1 MIMLLRWDL
10 TLIKRSKIMSLIT
23 EVDILDEARDNFLT
37 YSSEVLTDRAIPSA
51 EDGLLSAQ
59 RKILWTMEDYLKMD
73 SKSKT
78 KKCNAVVGST
88 LATSYYHGDAACYG
102 VLCKMSQDFLMRYP
116 LVQGQ
121 GSLGTQENNDM
132 VASSRYTEAK
142 PSIYTDLM
150 MNDFKKNV
158 VPLKETYNGE
168 FMEPVVLP
176 GLFPNAICNGRQAIG
191 ISMAHNTAP
200 HNLTEVCNTA
210 IAYIEGKINNVD
222 DLLQYMPGPDFP
234 LGGTVLNIK
243 DVRKAFETG
252 KSTVSLKIQGD
263 YEIEGQTITF
273 TTIPYR
279 TYRNKIKE
287 QIEKNIDIFDEL
299 LSDFDDESS
308 VGSNKLVFHV
318 KNGISPAKALNKLFL
333 LTDLQTTLSY
343 NMNFIVNGTP
353 KLCSMIELINYYVKH
368 QENILIKAT
377 EYDKDKAEA
386 RAHILEGLIVAVDK
400 IDEVIELIKKSTNR
414 QEAKDKL
421 INFLSIDDIQAVAIL
436 DMKIGRLTRID
447 KEELVNE
454 LKEKQEIIARCI
466 DILTNQ
472 ETRNSCLI
480 KEIAELRDKYG
491 DARRTKLLNTE
502 IPKNEKEPTPVEVK
516 DCMVIIN
523 NQNKVKRVDIKNFKP
538 QRRNSV
544 GVKTNGDIT
553 IFSQKTNT
561 QDYLL
566 VFTTKGKM
574 YRILVDNIP
583 EGTNTTSGTLL
594 ATLIEME
601 KNELPV
607 AYTTLTRDTDK
618 KFILFATKNGTIKKV
633 SIEEYDKMK
642 RTGVLAIS
650 LKDDD
655 EVRSAIFIN
664 QEEVIIATKN
674 GHLIRFETAEMPI
687 SSRTAQ
693 GVKGIKL
700 NDGDE
705 VLSISAINGEVFC
718 VIVCINALGKK
729 IPINE
734 ITLQKRGGKGMNYS
748 KEPIAG
754 IALANSEDNILIS
767 GNISSLV
774 IPANDITTS
783 GRTAQGSITLKGNSE
798 VVSVAK
804 T

>member
-1 MIMLLRWDL
+1 
-10 TLIKRSKIMSLIT
+10 MSLIT

-37 YSSEVLTDRAIPSA
+37 YSSEVLSDRAIPSA

-150 MNDFKKNV
+150 MNDFKKGV

-176 GLFPNAICNGRQAIG
+176 SLFPNAICNGRQAIG
-191 ISMAHNTAP
+191 ISMAHNSAP
-200 HNLTEVCNTA
+200 NNLTEVCNTA

-263 YEIEGQTITF
+263 YEIDGQTITF

-287 QIEKNIDIFDEL
+287 QIEKNIDTFDEL

-308 VGSNKLVFHV
+308 IGSNKLVFHV
-318 KNGISPAKALNKLFL
+318 KSGVSPNKVLNKLFL

-353 KLCSMIELINYYVKH
+353 KLCSMIELINCYVKH
-368 QENILIKAT
+368 QESILIKAT

-386 RAHILEGLIVAVDK
+386 RAHILEGLIAAVDK
-400 IDEVIELIKKSTNR
+400 IDEVIELIKKSANR

-421 INFLSIDDIQAVAIL
+421 IGFLSIDETQAVAIL

-447 KEELVNE
+447 KEELINE
-454 LKEKQEIIARCI
+454 LKEKQEIIAKCI
-466 DILTNQ
+466 DILTHQ

-491 DARRTKLLNTE
+491 DIRRTKLTNSE
-502 IPKNEKEPTPVEVK
+502 IPKNEKEPTPVEIK
-516 DCMVIIN
+516 DCMVIIT

-544 GVKTNGDIT
+544 GVKTNGDVV

-566 VFTTKGKM
+566 VFTTRGKM

-583 EGTNTTSGTLL
+583 EGTNTTSGVLL
-594 ATLIEME
+594 STLIEME
-601 KNELPV
+601 DNECPV
-607 AYTTLTRDTDK
+607 AYTTLNRDTDK
-618 KFILFATKNGTIKKV
+618 KFIVFATKNGIVKKV
-633 SIEEYDKMK
+633 PLEEYDKMK
-642 RTGVLAIS
+642 RNGVLAIS
-650 LKDDD
+650 LKDGD
-655 EVRSAIFIN
+655 EVRDVIFTN
-664 QEEVIIATKN
+664 QEEIVVATKG

-687 SSRTAQ
+687 SSRIAQ
-693 GVKGIKL
+693 GVKGINL

-705 VLSISAINGEVFC
+705 VIGVSAIIDEQFC
-718 VIVCINALGKK
+718 IIVCKNALGKK
-729 IPINE
+729 IPTKE
-734 ITLQKRGGKGMNYS
+734 IPTQKRGGKGMNYS
-748 KEPIAG
+748 KEPVAG
-754 IALANSEDNILIS
+754 IAFSNPADNLLIS

-774 IPANDITTS
+774 VSVDDIS
-783 GRTAQGSITLKGNSE
+783 VSSRIAQGSILLKGNSE

-804 T
+804 V

>member
-1 MIMLLRWDL
+1 
-10 TLIKRSKIMSLIT
+10 MSLIT

-37 YSSEVLTDRAIPSA
+37 YSSEVLSDRAIPSA

-78 KKCNAVVGST
+78 KKCNAVIGST

-121 GSLGTQENNDM
+121 GSLGTQESNDM

-168 FMEPVVLP
+168 FMEPIVLP
-176 GLFPNAICNGRQAIG
+176 SLFPNAICNGRQAIG
-191 ISMAHNTAP
+191 VSMAHNSAP
-200 HNLTEVCNTA
+200 NNLTEVCNTA

-263 YEIEGQTITF
+263 YEIDGQTITF
-273 TTIPYR
+273 TSIPYR

-287 QIEKNIDIFDEL
+287 QIEKNIDTFDEL

-308 VGSNKLVFHV
+308 IGSNKLVFHV
-318 KNGISPAKALNKLFL
+318 KSGVSPSKVLNKLFL

-368 QENILIKAT
+368 QESILIKAT

-386 RAHILEGLIVAVDK
+386 RAHILEGLIAAVDK
-400 IDEVIELIKKSTNR
+400 IDEVIELIKKSANR

-421 INFLSIDDIQAVAIL
+421 IGFLSIDETQAVAIL

-447 KEELVNE
+447 KEELINE
-454 LKEKQEIIARCI
+454 LKEKQEIIAKCI
-466 DILTNQ
+466 DILTHQ
-472 ETRNSCLI
+472 ETRNTHLI
-480 KEIAELRDKYG
+480 KKIAELRDKYG
-491 DARRTKLLNTE
+491 DARRTKLTNSE
-502 IPKNEKEPTPVEVK
+502 IPKNEKEPVPVEIK
-516 DCMVIIN
+516 DCMVIVT
-523 NQNKVKRVDIKNFKP
+523 NQNKVKRVDIKNFKL

-544 GVKTNGDIT
+544 GVKTNGDVVL
-553 IFSQKTNT
+553 FSQKTNT

-566 VFTTKGKM
+566 VFTTRGKM
-574 YRILVDNIP
+574 YRVLVDNIP
-583 EGTNTTSGTLL
+583 EGTNTSSGALL
-594 ATLIEME
+594 STLIEME
-601 KNELPV
+601 DNESPV
-607 AYTTLTRDTDK
+607 AYTTLTRDTNK
-618 KFILFATKNGTIKKV
+618 KFIVFATKNGIVKKV
-633 SIEEYDKMK
+633 PLEEYDKMK
-642 RTGVLAIS
+642 RNGVLAIS
-650 LKDDD
+650 LKEGD
-655 EVRSAIFIN
+655 EVRDVIFIN
-664 QEEVIIATKN
+664 QEEIVIATKG

-693 GVKGIKL
+693 GIKGISL

-705 VLSISAINGEVFC
+705 VVSISTITDEQFC
-718 VIVCINALGKK
+718 VMVCKNALGKK
-729 IPINE
+729 FPIKEIPV
-734 ITLQKRGGKGMNYS
+734 QKRGGKGMNYS
-748 KEPIAG
+748 KEPVVG
-754 IALANSEDNILIS
+754 IVFSNPADNLLIS

-774 IPANDITTS
+774 ISVDDIS
-783 GRTAQGSITLKGNSE
+783 VSSRIAQGLSLIHISE
-798 VVSVAK
+798 P
-804 T
+804 TRH

>member
-1 MIMLLRWDL
+1 
-10 TLIKRSKIMSLIT
+10 MSLIT

-308 VGSNKLVFHV
+308 IGSNKLVFHV

-718 VIVCINALGKK
+718 VIVCRNALGKK
-729 IPINE
+729 IPVNE

-767 GNISSLV
+767 GNISSVV

>member
-1 MIMLLRWDL
+1 
-10 TLIKRSKIMSLIT
+10 MSNNLIT
-23 EVDILDEARDNFLT
+23 EVDILDETKENFLT
-37 YSSEVLTDRAIPSA
+37 YAEEVLTDRAIPSA

-88 LATSYYHGDAACYG
+88 LATSYFHGDAACYG

-142 PSIYTDLM
+142 PSIYADLM

-158 VPLKETYNGE
+158 VPFKETYNGE

-176 GLFPNAICNGRQAIG
+176 SLFPNAICNGRQAIG

-200 HNLTEVCNTA
+200 HNLTEVCNAA
-210 IAYIEGKINNVD
+210 IAYIEGKINNID

-243 DVRKAFETG
+243 DIRKAFETG

-263 YEIEGQTITF
+263 YEIDGQTITF

-287 QIEKNIDIFDEL
+287 QIEKNIDVFDEL

-308 VGSNKLVFHV
+308 IGSNKLVFHV
-318 KNGISPAKALNKLFL
+318 KNGISPTKALNKLFL

-353 KLCSMIELINYYVKH
+353 KLCSMIELINCYVKH

-377 EYDKDKAEA
+377 EYDKDKAET
-386 RAHILEGLIVAVDK
+386 RAHILEGLIAAVDK
-400 IDEVIELIKKSTNR
+400 IDEVIELIKKSANR
-414 QEAKDKL
+414 QEAKNKL
-421 INFLSIDDIQAVAIL
+421 ISFLSIDETQAVAIL

-447 KEELVNE
+447 KEELISE

-466 DILTNQ
+466 DILTHQ
-472 ETRNSCLI
+472 ERRNICLI

-491 DARRTKLLNTE
+491 DVRRTKLVNIE
-502 IPKNEKEPTPVEVK
+502 IPKNEKEPVPVEIK
-516 DCMVIIN
+516 DCMVIVT

-601 KNELPV
+601 KDEVPV

-650 LKDDD
+650 LKEDD

-705 VLSISAINGEVFC
+705 VLSISAINNELFC
-718 VIVCINALGKK
+718 IIVCRNTFGKK

-748 KEPIAG
+748 KEPVAG
-754 IALANSEDNILIS
+754 IALANSEDNVLIS
-767 GNISSLV
+767 GNISSVV

>member
-1 MIMLLRWDL
+1 
-10 TLIKRSKIMSLIT
+10 MSLIT
-23 EVDILDEARDNFLT
+23 EVDILDEAKDNFLT
-37 YSSEVLTDRAIPSA
+37 YASEVLSDRAIPSA

-78 KKCNAVVGST
+78 KKCNAIVGST
-88 LATSYYHGDAACYG
+88 LATSYFHGDAACYG

-142 PSIYTDLM
+142 PSIYADLM

-176 GLFPNAICNGRQAIG
+176 SLFPNAICNGRQGIG
-191 ISMAHNTAP
+191 VSMATNTAP
-200 HNLTEVCNTA
+200 HNLTEVCNA
-210 IAYIEGKINNVD
+210 IIAYIEGKINNVD
-222 DLLQYMPGPDFP
+222 ELLTYLPGPDFP

-252 KSTVSLKIQGD
+252 KSTISLKIQGD
-263 YEIEGQTITF
+263 YEIDGQKITF
-273 TTIPYR
+273 TSIPYR

-287 QIEKNIDIFDEL
+287 QIEKNIDTFDEI

-308 VGSNKLVFHV
+308 IGSNKLVFYV
-318 KNGISPAKALNKLFL
+318 KPGISVTKALNKLFL

-353 KLCSMIELINYYVKH
+353 KLCSMIELINCYVKH
-368 QENILIKAT
+368 QEQILIKST

-421 INFLSIDDIQAVAIL
+421 IGFLSIDETQALAIL

-454 LKEKQEIIARCI
+454 LKEKQEIIAKCI
-466 DILTNQ
+466 DILTHQ

-491 DARRTKLLNTE
+491 DERRTKLTNTE
-502 IPKNEKEPTPVEVK
+502 IPKNEKDPTPVEVK
-516 DCMVIIN
+516 DCMVIVT
-523 NQNKVKRVDIKNFKP
+523 NQNRVKRVDIKNFKP

-544 GVKTNGDIT
+544 GVKTNGDSV

-566 VFTTKGKM
+566 IFTTRGKM
-574 YRILVDNIP
+574 YRILVDSLP
-583 EGTNTTSGTLL
+583 EGTNTTSGSLL
-594 ATLIEME
+594 STLIEME
-601 KNELPV
+601 SNEYPI

-633 SIEEYDKMK
+633 PLEEYDKMK

-650 LKDDD
+650 LKDGD
-655 EVRSAIFIN
+655 EVRSAIFLN
-664 QEEVIIATKN
+664 QEEVVIATK
-674 GHLIRFETAEMPI
+674 GGYLIRFETAEMPL

-700 NDGDE
+700 NEGDE
-705 VLSISAINGEVFC
+705 VVSISAINDEEFC
-718 VIVCINALGKK
+718 VIICKNGCGKK
-729 IPINE
+729 VPISE
-734 ITLQKRGGKGMNYS
+734 LTIQKRGGKGAIYS
-748 KEPIAG
+748 KEPVSG
-754 IALANSEDNILIS
+754 ILLVNSEDNILIS
-767 GNISSLV
+767 GNISSIV
-774 IPANDITTS
+774 VSTDDIPTL
-783 GRTAQGSITLKGNSE
+783 GKVAQGVILLKGNSE
-798 VVSVAK
+798 VISESKA
-804 T
+804 

>member
-1 MIMLLRWDL
+1 
-10 TLIKRSKIMSLIT
+10 MSLIT
-23 EVDILDEARDNFLT
+23 EIDILDESKDCFLT
-37 YSSEVLTDRAIPSA
+37 YANETLTDRAIPSV

-176 GLFPNAICNGRQAIG
+176 SLFPNAICNGRQAIG
-191 ISMAHNTAP
+191 VSMAHNSAP
-200 HNLTEVCNTA
+200 NNLTEVCNTA

-222 DLLQYMPGPDFP
+222 DLLKYMPGPDFP

-263 YEIEGQTITF
+263 YEIDGQKITF

-287 QIEKNIDIFDEL
+287 QIEKNIEVFDEL

-308 VGSNKLVFHV
+308 IGNNKLVFHV
-318 KNGISPAKALNKLFL
+318 KPGVSVATALNKLFA

-353 KLCSMIELINYYVKH
+353 KLCSMIDLIRCYVKH
-368 QENILIKAT
+368 QENILTKAT
-377 EYDKDKAEA
+377 EYDKEKAEA

-400 IDEVIELIKKSTNR
+400 IDKVIELIKQSEGRT
-414 QEAKDKL
+414 EAKTAL
-421 INFLSIDDIQAVAIL
+421 INFLSIDDVQATAIL

-454 LKEKQEIIARCI
+454 LKEKQEIIAKCI
-466 DILTNQ
+466 DILTHQ
-472 ETRNSCLI
+472 ETRNNILI
-480 KEIAELRDKYG
+480 QKISGLRDKYG
-491 DARRTKLLNTE
+491 DARKTKLLNVE
-502 IPKNEKEPTPVEVK
+502 IPKNEKEPVPVEIK
-516 DCMVIIN
+516 DCVVIVTD
-523 NQNKVKRVDIKNFKP
+523 KTTVKRVDLKNFKP

-544 GVKTNGDIT
+544 GVKTNGENIV
-553 IFSQKTNT
+553 FSQKTNT
-561 QDYLL
+561 QDYLM

-574 YRILVDNIP
+574 YRLLVDTIP
-583 EGTNTTSGTLL
+583 EGTSSSKGQLL
-594 ATLIEME
+594 NNLVNFDTD
-601 KNELPV
+601 ELPI
-607 AYTTLTRDTDK
+607 AYTTLTRDTSK
-618 KFILFATKNGTIKKV
+618 KFIFFATKNGIVKKV
-633 SIEEYDKMK
+633 PLSEYDKAK
-642 RTGVLAIS
+642 RTGVISIS
-650 LKDDD
+650 LREGD
-655 EVRSAIFIN
+655 ELADITFVD
-664 QEEVIIATKN
+664 EEEILIITKN
-674 GHLIRFETAEMPI
+674 GMIIRFSTLDMPI

-693 GVKGIKL
+693 GVKGIALKEE
-700 NDGDE
+700 DSVFA
-705 VLSISAINGEVFC
+705 VLPVAEKDKYLAIISDNGY
-718 VIVCINALGKK
+718 GKK
-729 IPINE
+729 INVSE
-734 ITLQKRGGKGMNYS
+734 FVVQKRGGRGICIS
-748 KEPIAG
+748 KTPIAG
-754 IALANSEDNILIS
+754 ALTINDEDRILIVGNASSIVIESNEVPEQSKAPTLGNILIKNNTS
-767 GNISSLV
+767 VISASKV
-774 IPANDITTS
+774 
-783 GRTAQGSITLKGNSE
+783 
-798 VVSVAK
+798 
-804 T
+804 

>member
-1 MIMLLRWDL
+1 MMDGYV
-10 TLIKRSKIMSLIT
+10 RSVQMSNNLIT
-23 EVDILDEARDNFLT
+23 EVDILDEAKENFLT
-37 YSSEVLTDRAIPSA
+37 YAEEVLTDRAIPSA

-88 LATSYYHGDAACYG
+88 LATSYFHGDAACYG

-176 GLFPNAICNGRQAIG
+176 SLFPNAICNGRQAIG
-191 ISMAHNTAP
+191 VSMAHNTAP
-200 HNLTEVCNTA
+200 NNLTEVCNTA
-210 IAYIEGKINNVD
+210 IAYIEGKIHNVD

-263 YEIEGQTITF
+263 YEIEGQTIIF

-287 QIEKNIDIFDEL
+287 QIEKNIDVFDEL

-308 VGSNKLVFHV
+308 IGSNKLVFRV
-318 KNGISPAKALNKLFL
+318 KNGISPAKVLNKLFL

-386 RAHILEGLIVAVDK
+386 RAHILEGLIAAVDK

-421 INFLSIDDIQAVAIL
+421 INFLSIDETQAVAIL

-454 LKEKQEIIARCI
+454 LKEKQEIIAKCI

-601 KNELPV
+601 KNEFPV
-607 AYTTLTRDTDK
+607 TYTTLTRDTDK

-718 VIVCINALGKK
+718 VMVCRNALGKK
-729 IPINE
+729 IPVNE

-767 GNISSLV
+767 GNISSVV

>member
-1 MIMLLRWDL
+1 
-10 TLIKRSKIMSLIT
+10 MSLIT
-23 EVDILDEARDNFLT
+23 EIDILDESKDCFLT
-37 YSSEVLTDRAIPSA
+37 YANETLTDRAIPSV

-176 GLFPNAICNGRQAIG
+176 SLFPNAICNGRQAIG
-191 ISMAHNTAP
+191 VSMAHNSAP
-200 HNLTEVCNTA
+200 NNLTEVCNTA

-222 DLLQYMPGPDFP
+222 DLLKYMPGPDFP

-263 YEIEGQTITF
+263 YEIDGQKITF

-287 QIEKNIDIFDEL
+287 QIEKNIEVFDEL

-308 VGSNKLVFHV
+308 IGNNKLVFHV
-318 KNGISPAKALNKLFL
+318 KPGVSVATALNKLFA

-353 KLCSMIELINYYVKH
+353 KLCSMIDLIRCYVKH
-368 QENILIKAT
+368 QENILTKAT
-377 EYDKDKAEA
+377 EYDKEKAEA

-400 IDEVIELIKKSTNR
+400 IDKVIELIKQSEGRT
-414 QEAKDKL
+414 EAKTAL
-421 INFLSIDDIQAVAIL
+421 INFLSIDDVQATAIL

-454 LKEKQEIIARCI
+454 LKEKQKIIAKCI
-466 DILTNQ
+466 DILTHQ
-472 ETRNSCLI
+472 ETRNNILI
-480 KEIAELRDKYG
+480 QKISELRDKYG
-491 DARRTKLLNTE
+491 DARKTKLLNIE
-502 IPKNEKEPTPVEVK
+502 IPKNEKEPVPVEIK
-516 DCMVIIN
+516 DCVVIVTD
-523 NQNKVKRVDIKNFKP
+523 KTTVKRVDLKNFKP

-544 GVKTNGDIT
+544 GVKTNGENVV
-553 IFSQKTNT
+553 FSQKTNT
-561 QDYLL
+561 QDYLM

-574 YRILVDNIP
+574 YRLLVDTIP
-583 EGTNTTSGTLL
+583 EGTSSSKGQLL
-594 ATLIEME
+594 NNLVNFDTD
-601 KNELPV
+601 ELPI
-607 AYTTLTRDTDK
+607 AYTTLTRDTSK
-618 KFILFATKNGTIKKV
+618 KFIFFATKNGTVKKV
-633 SIEEYDKMK
+633 PLSEYDKAK
-642 RTGVLAIS
+642 RTGVISIS
-650 LKDDD
+650 LREGD
-655 EVRSAIFIN
+655 ELADITFVDE
-664 QEEVIIATKN
+664 EEVLIITKN
-674 GHLIRFETAEMPI
+674 GMIIRFSTLDMPI

-693 GVKGIKL
+693 GVKGIALKEE
-700 NDGDE
+700 DSVFA
-705 VLSISAINGEVFC
+705 VLPIAEKDKYLAIISDNGY
-718 VIVCINALGKK
+718 GKK
-729 IPINE
+729 IKVSE
-734 ITLQKRGGKGMNYS
+734 FVVQKRGGRGICIS
-748 KEPIAG
+748 KTPIAG
-754 IALANSEDNILIS
+754 ALTINDEDRILIVGNASSIVIESNEVPEQSKAPTLGNILIKNNTS
-767 GNISSLV
+767 VISASKV
-774 IPANDITTS
+774 
-783 GRTAQGSITLKGNSE
+783 
-798 VVSVAK
+798 
-804 T
+804 

>member
-1 MIMLLRWDL
+1 
-10 TLIKRSKIMSLIT
+10 MSNNLIT

-150 MNDFKKNV
+150 MNDFKKGV

-176 GLFPNAICNGRQAIG
+176 SLFPNAICNGRQAIG

-200 HNLTEVCNTA
+200 HNLTEVCNAA

-222 DLLQYMPGPDFP
+222 ELLQYIPGPDFP
-234 LGGTVLNIK
+234 LGGTILNIK

-263 YEIEGQTITF
+263 YEIDGQKITF

-287 QIEKNIDIFDEL
+287 QIEKNIEVFDEL

-308 VGSNKLVFHV
+308 VGNNKLVFHV
-318 KNGISPAKALNKLFL
+318 KSGVSVATALNKLFA

-353 KLCSMIELINYYVKH
+353 KLCSMIDLIRCYVKH
-368 QENILIKAT
+368 QENILTKST
-377 EYDKDKAEA
+377 EYDKEKAEA
-386 RAHILEGLIVAVDK
+386 RAHILEGLIAAVDK
-400 IDEVIELIKKSTNR
+400 IDKVIELIKQSEGR
-414 QEAKDKL
+414 AEAKTAL
-421 INFLSIDDIQAVAIL
+421 INFLSIDDIQATAIL

-454 LKEKQEIIARCI
+454 LKEKQEIIAKCI
-466 DILTNQ
+466 DILTHQ
-472 ETRNSCLI
+472 ETRNNILI
-480 KEIAELRDKYG
+480 QKIGELRNKYG
-491 DARRTKLLNTE
+491 DARRTKLLNVE
-502 IPKNEKEPTPVEVK
+502 IPKNEKEPVPVEIK
-516 DCMVIIN
+516 DCVVIVTD
-523 NQNKVKRVDIKNFKP
+523 KTTVKRVDLKNFKP

-544 GVKTNGDIT
+544 GVKTNGENVV
-553 IFSQKTNT
+553 FSQKTNT
-561 QDYLL
+561 QDYLM

-574 YRILVDNIP
+574 YRLLVDTIP
-583 EGTNTTSGTLL
+583 EGTSSSKGQSLNNLVNFDTD
-594 ATLIEME
+594 
-601 KNELPV
+601 ELPI
-607 AYTTLTRDTDK
+607 AYTTLTRDTSK
-618 KFILFATKNGTIKKV
+618 KFIFFATKNGIVKKV
-633 SIEEYDKMK
+633 PLSEYDKAK
-642 RTGVLAIS
+642 RTGVISIS
-650 LKDDD
+650 LREGD
-655 EVRSAIFIN
+655 ELADITFVDE
-664 QEEVIIATKN
+664 EEVLIVTKN
-674 GHLIRFETAEMPI
+674 GMIIRFSTLDMPI

-693 GVKGIKL
+693 GVKGIALK
-700 NDGDE
+700 DE
-705 VLSISAINGEVFC
+705 DSVLAVLPIAEKDKYLAIISDNGY
-718 VIVCINALGKK
+718 GKK
-729 IPINE
+729 INVSE
-734 ITLQKRGGKGMNYS
+734 FVVQKRGGRGICIS
-748 KEPIAG
+748 KTPIAG
-754 IALANSEDNILIS
+754 ALTINDEDRILIVGNASSIVIESNEVPEQSKAPTLGNILIKNNTS
-767 GNISSLV
+767 VISASKV
-774 IPANDITTS
+774 
-783 GRTAQGSITLKGNSE
+783 
-798 VVSVAK
+798 
-804 T
+804 

>member
-1 MIMLLRWDL
+1 
-10 TLIKRSKIMSLIT
+10 MSLIT

-37 YSSEVLTDRAIPSA
+37 YSSEVLSDRAIPSA

-150 MNDFKKNV
+150 MNDFKKGV

-176 GLFPNAICNGRQAIG
+176 SLFPNAICNGRQAIG
-191 ISMAHNTAP
+191 ISMAHNSAP
-200 HNLTEVCNTA
+200 HNLTEVCNAA

-243 DVRKAFETG
+243 DIRKAFETG

-263 YEIEGQTITF
+263 YEIDGQTITF

-308 VGSNKLVFHV
+308 IGSNKLVFRV
-318 KNGISPAKALNKLFL
+318 KNGISPAKVLNKLFL

-400 IDEVIELIKKSTNR
+400 IDEVIELIKKSANR

-421 INFLSIDDIQAVAIL
+421 INFLSIDETQAVAIL

-472 ETRNSCLI
+472 ETRNGCLI

-601 KNELPV
+601 KDEVPV

-650 LKDDD
+650 LKDGD
-655 EVRSAIFIN
+655 EVRSAIFVN

-705 VLSISAINGEVFC
+705 VLSIAAINNELFC
-718 VIVCINALGKK
+718 VIVCRNTLGKK

-767 GNISSLV
+767 GNISSIV

-783 GRTAQGSITLKGNSE
+783 GRTAQGSIILKVNSE

>member
-1 MIMLLRWDL
+1 
-10 TLIKRSKIMSLIT
+10 MSLIT

-37 YSSEVLTDRAIPSA
+37 YSSEVLSDRAIPSA

-88 LATSYYHGDAACYG
+88 LATSYFHGDAACYG

-150 MNDFKKNV
+150 MNDFKKGV

-176 GLFPNAICNGRQAIG
+176 SLFPNAICNGRQAIG

-200 HNLTEVCNTA
+200 HNLTEVCNAA
-210 IAYIEGKINNVD
+210 IAYIEGKINSVD

-243 DVRKAFETG
+243 DIRKAFETG

-263 YEIEGQTITF
+263 YEIDGQTITF

-308 VGSNKLVFHV
+308 IGSNKLVFHV
-318 KNGISPAKALNKLFL
+318 KNGISPAKVLNKLFL

-353 KLCSMIELINYYVKH
+353 RLCSMIELINCYVKH
-368 QENILIKAT
+368 QESILIKAT

-386 RAHILEGLIVAVDK
+386 RAHILGGLIAAVDK

-414 QEAKDKL
+414 QEAKNKL
-421 INFLSIDDIQAVAIL
+421 ISFLSIDETQAVAIL

-447 KEELVNE
+447 KEELINE
-454 LKEKQEIIARCI
+454 LKEKQEIIAKCI
-466 DILTNQ
+466 DILTHQ
-472 ETRNSCLI
+472 ERRNKCLI
-480 KEIAELRDKYG
+480 KEIAGLRDKYG
-491 DARRTKLLNTE
+491 DARRTKLVNVE
-502 IPKNEKEPTPVEVK
+502 IPKNEKEPVPVEVK
-516 DCMVIIN
+516 DCMVIVT

-553 IFSQKTNT
+553 VFSQKTNT

-601 KNELPV
+601 KDEVPV

-705 VLSISAINGEVFC
+705 VLSISAINGELFC
-718 VIVCINALGKK
+718 VIVCRNALGKK

-767 GNISSLV
+767 GNISSIV

>member
-1 MIMLLRWDL
+1 
-10 TLIKRSKIMSLIT
+10 MSH
-23 EVDILDEARDNFLT
+23 N
-37 YSSEVLTDRAIPSA
+37 SA
-51 EDGLLSAQ
+51 
-59 RKILWTMEDYLKMD
+59 
-73 SKSKT
+73 
-78 KKCNAVVGST
+78 
-88 LATSYYHGDAACYG
+88 
-102 VLCKMSQDFLMRYP
+102 
-116 LVQGQ
+116 
-121 GSLGTQENNDM
+121 
-132 VASSRYTEAK
+132 
-142 PSIYTDLM
+142 
-150 MNDFKKNV
+150 
-158 VPLKETYNGE
+158 
-168 FMEPVVLP
+168 
-176 GLFPNAICNGRQAIG
+176 PN
-191 ISMAHNTAP
+191 
-200 HNLTEVCNTA
+200 NLTEVCNTA
-210 IAYIEGKINNVD
+210 IAYIESKIHNVD

-263 YEIEGQTITF
+263 YEIDGQTITF
-273 TTIPYR
+273 TSIPYR

-287 QIEKNIDIFDEL
+287 QIEKNIDVFDEL

-400 IDEVIELIKKSTNR
+400 IDDVIELIKKSTNR

-436 DMKIGRLTRID
+436 DMKIGRLTKID
-447 KEELVNE
+447 KEELIAE

-601 KNELPV
+601 KNEFPV

-705 VLSISAINGEVFC
+705 VLSISAINDEVFC
-718 VIVCINALGKK
+718 VIVCRNAFGKK
-729 IPINE
+729 IPVNE

-767 GNISSLV
+767 GNISSIV

>member
-1 MIMLLRWDL
+1 
-10 TLIKRSKIMSLIT
+10 MSLIT

-176 GLFPNAICNGRQAIG
+176 SLFPNAICNGRQAIG
-191 ISMAHNTAP
+191 ISMAHNSAP

-353 KLCSMIELINYYVKH
+353 KLCSMIELINCYVKH

-386 RAHILEGLIVAVDK
+386 RAHILEGLIAAVDK

-601 KNELPV
+601 KNEFPV
-607 AYTTLTRDTDK
+607 AYTTLNRDTDK

-718 VIVCINALGKK
+718 VIVCRNALGKK
-729 IPINE
+729 IPVNE

-754 IALANSEDNILIS
+754 IALADSEDNILIS
-767 GNISSLV
+767 GNISSIV

>member
-1 MIMLLRWDL
+1 
-10 TLIKRSKIMSLIT
+10 MSLIT

-37 YSSEVLTDRAIPSA
+37 YSSEVLSDRAIPSA

-88 LATSYYHGDAACYG
+88 LATSYFHGDAACYG

-150 MNDFKKNV
+150 MNDFKKGV

-176 GLFPNAICNGRQAIG
+176 SLFPNAICNGRQAIG
-191 ISMAHNTAP
+191 ISMAHNSAP
-200 HNLTEVCNTA
+200 HNLTEVCNAA
-210 IAYIEGKINNVD
+210 IAYIEGKINSVD
-222 DLLQYMPGPDFP
+222 DLLQYVPGPDFP
-234 LGGTVLNIK
+234 LGGIILNIK

-263 YEIEGQTITF
+263 YEIDGQIITF

-287 QIEKNIDIFDEL
+287 QIEKNIDTFDEL

-308 VGSNKLVFHV
+308 IGSNKLVFHV
-318 KNGISPAKALNKLFL
+318 KSGVSPSKVLNKLFL

-353 KLCSMIELINYYVKH
+353 KLCSMIELINCYVKH
-368 QENILIKAT
+368 QESILIKAT

-386 RAHILEGLIVAVDK
+386 RAHILEGLIAAVDK
-400 IDEVIELIKKSTNR
+400 IDEVIDLIKKSANR

-421 INFLSIDDIQAVAIL
+421 IDFLSIDETQAVAIL

-447 KEELVNE
+447 KEELINE
-454 LKEKQEIIARCI
+454 LKEKQEIIAKCI
-466 DILTNQ
+466 DILTHQ
-472 ETRNSCLI
+472 ETRNTHLI
-480 KEIAELRDKYG
+480 KKIAELRDKYG
-491 DARRTKLLNTE
+491 DARRTKLTNSE
-502 IPKNEKEPTPVEVK
+502 IPKNEKEPVPVETK
-516 DCMVIIN
+516 DCMVIVT

-544 GVKTNGDIT
+544 GVKTNGDIV

-566 VFTTKGKM
+566 VFTTRGKM

-583 EGTNTTSGTLL
+583 EGTNTTSGVLL
-594 ATLIEME
+594 STLIEME
-601 KNELPV
+601 DNECPV
-607 AYTTLTRDTDK
+607 AYTTLNRDTDK
-618 KFILFATKNGTIKKV
+618 KFIVFATKNGIVKKV
-633 SIEEYDKMK
+633 PFEEYDKMK

-650 LKDDD
+650 LKDGD
-655 EVRSAIFIN
+655 EVRDAIFTN
-664 QEEVIIATKN
+664 QEEIVVATKG

-687 SSRTAQ
+687 SSRIAQ
-693 GVKGIKL
+693 GVKGINL

-705 VLSISAINGEVFC
+705 VIGVSAIIDEQFC
-718 VIVCINALGKK
+718 VIVCKNALGKK
-729 IPINE
+729 IPTKE
-734 ITLQKRGGKGMNYS
+734 IPTQKRGGKGMNYS
-748 KEPIAG
+748 KEPVAG
-754 IALANSEDNILIS
+754 IAFSNPADNLLIS

-774 IPANDITTS
+774 ISVDDIPVS
-783 GRTAQGSITLKGNSE
+783 SRIAQGVLLLKGNSE
-798 VVSVAK
+798 AVSVAK
-804 T
+804 V

>member
-1 MIMLLRWDL
+1 
-10 TLIKRSKIMSLIT
+10 MSLIT

-37 YSSEVLTDRAIPSA
+37 YSSEVLSDRAIPSA

-150 MNDFKKNV
+150 MNDFKKGV

-176 GLFPNAICNGRQAIG
+176 SLFPNAICNGRQAIG
-191 ISMAHNTAP
+191 ISMAHNSAP
-200 HNLTEVCNTA
+200 HNLTEVCNAA

-243 DVRKAFETG
+243 DIRKAFETG

-263 YEIEGQTITF
+263 YEIDGQTITF

-308 VGSNKLVFHV
+308 IGSNKLVFRV
-318 KNGISPAKALNKLFL
+318 KNGISPAKVLNKLFL

-400 IDEVIELIKKSTNR
+400 IDEVIELIKKSANR

-421 INFLSIDDIQAVAIL
+421 INFLSIDETQAVAIL

-472 ETRNSCLI
+472 ETRNGCLI

-601 KNELPV
+601 KDEVPV

-650 LKDDD
+650 LKDGD
-655 EVRSAIFIN
+655 EVRSAIFVN

-705 VLSISAINGEVFC
+705 VLSIAAINNELFC
-718 VIVCINALGKK
+718 VIVCRNTLGKK

-767 GNISSLV
+767 GNISSIV

>member
-1 MIMLLRWDL
+1 M
-10 TLIKRSKIMSLIT
+10 SNSLIT
-23 EVDILDEARDNFLT
+23 EVDVLDEARDNFLT
-37 YSSEVLTDRAIPSA
+37 YSSEVLSDRAIPSA

-121 GSLGTQENNDM
+121 GSLGTQESNDM

-176 GLFPNAICNGRQAIG
+176 SLFPNAICNGRQAIG
-191 ISMAHNTAP
+191 ISMAHNSAP
-200 HNLTEVCNTA
+200 NNLTEVCNTA

-263 YEIEGQTITF
+263 YEIDGQTITF

-308 VGSNKLVFHV
+308 IGSNKLVFHV
-318 KNGISPAKALNKLFL
+318 KSGVSPSKVLNKLFL

-353 KLCSMIELINYYVKH
+353 KLCSMIELINCYVKH
-368 QENILIKAT
+368 QESILIKAT

-386 RAHILEGLIVAVDK
+386 RAHILEGLIAAVDK
-400 IDEVIELIKKSTNR
+400 IDEVIELIKKSANR

-421 INFLSIDDIQAVAIL
+421 IDFLAIDETQAVAIL

-447 KEELVNE
+447 KEELVSE

-491 DARRTKLLNTE
+491 DIRRTKLTNSE
-502 IPKNEKEPTPVEVK
+502 IPKNEKEPTPVEIK
-516 DCMVIIN
+516 DCMVIIT
-523 NQNKVKRVDIKNFKP
+523 NQNKVKRIDIKNFKP

-544 GVKTNGDIT
+544 GVKTNGDVV

-566 VFTTKGKM
+566 VFTTRGKM
-574 YRILVDNIP
+574 YRVLVDNIP
-583 EGTNTTSGTLL
+583 EGTNTSSGALL
-594 ATLIEME
+594 STLIEME
-601 KNELPV
+601 DNESPV

-618 KFILFATKNGTIKKV
+618 KFIVFATKNGIVKKV
-633 SIEEYDKMK
+633 PLEEYDKMK
-642 RTGVLAIS
+642 RNGVLAIS
-650 LKDDD
+650 LKEGD
-655 EVRSAIFIN
+655 EVRNVIFTN
-664 QEEVIIATKN
+664 QEEIVIATKG

-693 GVKGIKL
+693 GIKGISL

-705 VLSISAINGEVFC
+705 VVSISTITDEQFC
-718 VIVCINALGKK
+718 VMVCKNALGKK
-729 IPINE
+729 FPIKEIPV
-734 ITLQKRGGKGMNYS
+734 QKRGGKGMNYS
-748 KEPIAG
+748 KEPVVG
-754 IALANSEDNILIS
+754 IVFSNPADNLLIS

-774 IPANDITTS
+774 ISVDDIS
-783 GRTAQGSITLKGNSE
+783 VSSRIAQGSILLKGNSE

-804 T
+804 V

>member
-1 MIMLLRWDL
+1 
-10 TLIKRSKIMSLIT
+10 MSNNLIT
-23 EVDILDEARDNFLT
+23 EVDILDEAKENFLT
-37 YSSEVLTDRAIPSA
+37 YAEEVLTDRAIPSA

-88 LATSYYHGDAACYG
+88 LATSYFHGDAACYG

-142 PSIYTDLM
+142 PSIYADLM

-158 VPLKETYNGE
+158 VPFKETYNGE

-176 GLFPNAICNGRQAIG
+176 SLFPNAICNGRQAIG

-263 YEIEGQTITF
+263 YEIDGQTITF

-287 QIEKNIDIFDEL
+287 QIEKNIDTFDEL

-308 VGSNKLVFHV
+308 IGSNKLVFHV
-318 KNGISPAKALNKLFL
+318 KNGISPTKVLNKLFL

-353 KLCSMIELINYYVKH
+353 KLCSMIELINCYVKH

-386 RAHILEGLIVAVDK
+386 RAHILEGLIAAVDK
-400 IDEVIELIKKSTNR
+400 IDEVIELIKKSANR
-414 QEAKDKL
+414 QEAKNKL
-421 INFLSIDDIQAVAIL
+421 ISFLSIDETQAVAIL

-447 KEELVNE
+447 KEELISE

-466 DILTNQ
+466 DILTHQ
-472 ETRNSCLI
+472 ERRNICLI

-491 DARRTKLLNTE
+491 DVRRTKLVNVE
-502 IPKNEKEPTPVEVK
+502 IPKNEKEPVPVEIK
-516 DCMVIIN
+516 DCMVIVT

-544 GVKTNGDIT
+544 GIKTNGDIT

-601 KNELPV
+601 KDEVPV

-650 LKDDD
+650 LKEDD

-705 VLSISAINGEVFC
+705 VLSISAINNELFC
-718 VIVCINALGKK
+718 VIVCRNTFGKK

-748 KEPIAG
+748 KEPVAG
-754 IALANSEDNILIS
+754 IVLANSEDNILIS
-767 GNISSLV
+767 GNISSVV

>member
-1 MIMLLRWDL
+1 
-10 TLIKRSKIMSLIT
+10 MSLIT

-88 LATSYYHGDAACYG
+88 LATSYFHGDAACYG

-142 PSIYTDLM
+142 PSIYADLM
-150 MNDFKKNV
+150 MNDFKKGV

-176 GLFPNAICNGRQAIG
+176 SLFPNAICNGRQAIG

-234 LGGTVLNIK
+234 LGGTILNIK

-318 KNGISPAKALNKLFL
+318 KNGISPTKALNKLFL

-386 RAHILEGLIVAVDK
+386 RAHILEGLIAAVDK

-421 INFLSIDDIQAVAIL
+421 INFLSIDETQAVAIL

-594 ATLIEME
+594 ATLIEMGKDE
-601 KNELPV
+601 VPV

-650 LKDDD
+650 LKEDDK
-655 EVRSAIFIN
+655 VRSAIFIN

-718 VIVCINALGKK
+718 VMVCRNALGKK
-729 IPINE
+729 IPVNE

-767 GNISSLV
+767 GNISSIV

>member
-1 MIMLLRWDL
+1 
-10 TLIKRSKIMSLIT
+10 MSLIT
-23 EVDILDEARDNFLT
+23 EIDILDESKDCFLT
-37 YSSEVLTDRAIPSA
+37 YANETLTDRAIPSV

-176 GLFPNAICNGRQAIG
+176 SLFPNAICNGRQAIG
-191 ISMAHNTAP
+191 VSMAHNSAP
-200 HNLTEVCNTA
+200 NNLTEVCNTA

-222 DLLQYMPGPDFP
+222 DLLKYMPGPDFP

-263 YEIEGQTITF
+263 YEIDGQKITF

-287 QIEKNIDIFDEL
+287 QIEKNIEVFDEL

-308 VGSNKLVFHV
+308 IGNNKLVFHV
-318 KNGISPAKALNKLFL
+318 KPGVSVATALNKLFA

-353 KLCSMIELINYYVKH
+353 KLCSMIDLIRCYVKH
-368 QENILIKAT
+368 QENILTKAT
-377 EYDKDKAEA
+377 EYDKEKAEA

-400 IDEVIELIKKSTNR
+400 IDKVIELIKQSEGRT
-414 QEAKDKL
+414 EAKTAL
-421 INFLSIDDIQAVAIL
+421 INFLSIDDVQATAIL

-454 LKEKQEIIARCI
+454 LKEKQKIIAKCI
-466 DILTNQ
+466 DILTHQ
-472 ETRNSCLI
+472 ETRNNILI
-480 KEIAELRDKYG
+480 QKISELRDKYG
-491 DARRTKLLNTE
+491 DARKTKLLNIE
-502 IPKNEKEPTPVEVK
+502 IPKNEKEPVPVEIK
-516 DCMVIIN
+516 DCVVIVTD
-523 NQNKVKRVDIKNFKP
+523 KTTVKRVDLKNFKP

-544 GVKTNGDIT
+544 GVKTNGENIV
-553 IFSQKTNT
+553 FSQKTNT
-561 QDYLL
+561 QDYLM

-574 YRILVDNIP
+574 YRLLVDTIP
-583 EGTNTTSGTLL
+583 EGTSSSKGQLL
-594 ATLIEME
+594 NNLVNFDTD
-601 KNELPV
+601 ELPI
-607 AYTTLTRDTDK
+607 AYTTLTRDTSK
-618 KFILFATKNGTIKKV
+618 KFIFFATKNGIVKKV
-633 SIEEYDKMK
+633 PLSEYDKAK
-642 RTGVLAIS
+642 RTGVISIS
-650 LKDDD
+650 LREGD
-655 EVRSAIFIN
+655 ELADITFVD
-664 QEEVIIATKN
+664 EEEILIITKN
-674 GHLIRFETAEMPI
+674 GMIIRFSTLDMPI

-693 GVKGIKL
+693 GVKGIALKEE
-700 NDGDE
+700 DSVFA
-705 VLSISAINGEVFC
+705 VLPVAEKDKYLAIISDNGY
-718 VIVCINALGKK
+718 GKK
-729 IPINE
+729 INVSE
-734 ITLQKRGGKGMNYS
+734 FVVQKRGGRGVCIS
-748 KEPIAG
+748 KTPIAG
-754 IALANSEDNILIS
+754 ALTINDEDRILIVGNASSIVIESNEVPEQSKAPTLGNILIKNNTS
-767 GNISSLV
+767 VISASKV
-774 IPANDITTS
+774 
-783 GRTAQGSITLKGNSE
+783 
-798 VVSVAK
+798 
-804 T
+804 

>member
-1 MIMLLRWDL
+1 
-10 TLIKRSKIMSLIT
+10 MSLIT

-78 KKCNAVVGST
+78 KKCNAVIGST
-88 LATSYYHGDAACYG
+88 LATSYFHGDAACYG

-142 PSIYTDLM
+142 PSIYADLM
-150 MNDFKKNV
+150 MNDFKKGV

-176 GLFPNAICNGRQAIG
+176 SLFPNAICNGRQAIG
-191 ISMAHNTAP
+191 ISMAHNSAP
-200 HNLTEVCNTA
+200 HNLTEVCNAA

-243 DVRKAFETG
+243 DIRKAFETG

-263 YEIEGQTITF
+263 YEIDGQTITF

-308 VGSNKLVFHV
+308 IGSNKLVFHV
-318 KNGISPAKALNKLFL
+318 KNGISPAKVLNKLFL

-400 IDEVIELIKKSTNR
+400 IDEVIELIKKSANR

-421 INFLSIDDIQAVAIL
+421 INFLSIDETQAVAIL

-454 LKEKQEIIARCI
+454 LKEKQEIIAKCI

-480 KEIAELRDKYG
+480 KEITELRDKYG

-601 KNELPV
+601 KDEVPV

-633 SIEEYDKMK
+633 CIEEYDKMK

-650 LKDDD
+650 LKDGD
-655 EVRSAIFIN
+655 EVRSAIFVN

-705 VLSISAINGEVFC
+705 VLSIAAINNELFC
-718 VIVCINALGKK
+718 VIVCRNTFGKK

-748 KEPIAG
+748 KEPVAG
-754 IALANSEDNILIS
+754 IVLANSEDNILIS
-767 GNISSLV
+767 GNISSVV

-783 GRTAQGSITLKGNSE
+783 GRTAKGSITLKGNSE

>member
-1 MIMLLRWDL
+1 
-10 TLIKRSKIMSLIT
+10 MSLIT

-78 KKCNAVVGST
+78 KKCNAVIGST
-88 LATSYYHGDAACYG
+88 LATSYFHGDAACYG

-142 PSIYTDLM
+142 PSIYADLM
-150 MNDFKKNV
+150 MNDFKKGV

-176 GLFPNAICNGRQAIG
+176 SLFPNAICNGRQAIG
-191 ISMAHNTAP
+191 ISMAHNSAP
-200 HNLTEVCNTA
+200 HNLTEVCNAA

-243 DVRKAFETG
+243 DIRKAFETG

-263 YEIEGQTITF
+263 YEIDGQTITF

-308 VGSNKLVFHV
+308 IGSNKLVFHV
-318 KNGISPAKALNKLFL
+318 KNGISPAKVLNKLFL

-400 IDEVIELIKKSTNR
+400 IDEVIELIKKSANR

-421 INFLSIDDIQAVAIL
+421 INFLSIDETQAVAIL

-472 ETRNSCLI
+472 ETRNGCLI

-601 KNELPV
+601 KDEVPV

-633 SIEEYDKMK
+633 CIEEYDKMK

-650 LKDDD
+650 LKDGD
-655 EVRSAIFIN
+655 EVRSAIFVN

-705 VLSISAINGEVFC
+705 VLSIAAINNELFC
-718 VIVCINALGKK
+718 VIVCRNTFGKK

-748 KEPIAG
+748 KEPVAG
-754 IALANSEDNILIS
+754 IVLANSEDNILIS
-767 GNISSLV
+767 GNISSVV

-783 GRTAQGSITLKGNSE
+783 GRTAKGSITLKGNSE